1 MNGMKISAFS
11 EFVDWLLAL
20 FASPR
25 KNVMGQIPE
34 NPDLTLNRLN
44 VSCEIGNLKQRKQDY
59 IMLATQN
66 GVKKIFH
73 F

>member
-1 MNGMKISAFS
+1 
-11 EFVDWLLAL
+11 
-20 FASPR
+20 
-25 KNVMGQIPE
+25 MGQIPE
-34 NPDLTLNRLN
+34 NPELTLNRLN

-66 GVKKIFH
+66 GVKKGYIQFINLNNIH